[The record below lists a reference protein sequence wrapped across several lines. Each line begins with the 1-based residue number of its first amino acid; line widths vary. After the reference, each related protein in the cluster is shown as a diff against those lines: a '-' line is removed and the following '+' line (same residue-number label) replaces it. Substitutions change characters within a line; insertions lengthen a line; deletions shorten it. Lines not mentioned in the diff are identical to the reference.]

1 MSSKSQEREEKM
13 KSITRKL
20 KEEQKEKK
28 KDKKKRR
35 EKYDTSPTK
44 AKKSELLYF
53 PFEN

>member
-1 MSSKSQEREEKM
+1 MRSKSQEREEKM
-13 KSITRKL
+13 KSVTRKL

-28 KDKKKRR
+28 KDKKRR